1 LPTSLVSSLVYLSL
15 ELYVSIRASL
25 LMSQS
30 SERVRDGLTNIQV
43 LRGLSLTF
51 LEVLTIGPSAVMTT
65 LPGDFIPFA
74 LGAIVV
80 LSK

>member
-1 LPTSLVSSLVYLSL
+1 
-15 ELYVSIRASL
+15 
-25 LMSQS
+25 MSQS